1 MPPEELDSRDGLR
14 RCITQSADLEV
25 GKTLFDKSRTHTSF
39 IPIATS
45 QRNAR
50 NFISCH
56 LPNMDI
62 TPTHM
67 NVEEEPSTSTGES
80 TRLSLP
86 PLSENCLS
94 DSNSR
99 NSNSD
104 SRNKFESWRNHS
116 WNSEGLDSES
126 PIKDYLLDQ
135 DIRSITL
142 PRPRKLA
149 VSRRVPYKDIT
160 NDKVYELSQ
169 VGDIGQT

>member
-67 NVEEEPSTSTGES
+67 NVEEEPSTSTGTDRVLES
-80 TRLSLP
+80 TSTTPTPFGETSEIEAHDDLVIDEAAETL
-86 PLSENCLS
+86 PLSS
-94 DSNSR
+94 T
-99 NSNSD
+99 
-104 SRNKFESWRNHS
+104 
-116 WNSEGLDSES
+116 LD
-126 PIKDYLLDQ
+126 
-135 DIRSITL
+135 
-142 PRPRKLA
+142 
-149 VSRRVPYKDIT
+149 
-160 NDKVYELSQ
+160 
-169 VGDIGQT
+169 